1 MTSHENVPSGGDM
14 TFLISSGSG
23 SFSLRSQAANY
34 LAPAAAL
41 VYPLTLSLF
50 HASVSALQAG
60 NPAIAATIVA
70 IVSLALSFGLV
81 GLILITAMSLA
92 RVEKAN
98 ALQLRAR
105 QVAFLAV
112 AAPTIFVFVGVL
124 LYMAGN
130 PVPDGVVWA
139 VIWMAAIVFV
149 GYGGSSKPEPRET
162 VPAQRTST

>member
-1 MTSHENVPSGGDM
+1 MTSHENVPGGGDM

-41 VYPLTLSLF
+41 VYPVTLSLF

-70 IVSLALSFGLV
+70 IVSLALSFGLA

-130 PVPDGVVWA
+130 PVPDEAVWF
-139 VIWMAAIVFV
+139 VIWVLTILYVGLGDRFLTKKTNAA
-149 GYGGSSKPEPRET
+149 
-162 VPAQRTST
+162 PAQ